1 MPRARFILI
10 PASAETKGHGT
21 HTWAKFWKG
30 DLAKLLAQKA
40 VGAPLPPAAPAR

>member
-1 MPRARFILI
+1 MPKARFILI

-30 DLAKLLAQKA
+30 DLAKLLANQ
-40 VGAPLPPAAPAR
+40 P